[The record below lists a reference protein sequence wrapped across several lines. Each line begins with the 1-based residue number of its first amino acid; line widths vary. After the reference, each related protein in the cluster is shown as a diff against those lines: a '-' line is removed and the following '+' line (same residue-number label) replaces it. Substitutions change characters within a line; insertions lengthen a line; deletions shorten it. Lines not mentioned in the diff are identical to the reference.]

1 MNSLLNLLNCTVE
14 ITKLT
19 EKHWPEVRAIYESG
33 LATGN
38 ANFSIQ
44 APEWEEWDFAHLINC
59 RLAAVENNEVLGW
72 AALTATSDRCVYE
85 GVAEVSVYVRE
96 DVRGKGI
103 GSTLL
108 KAIIEESELHG
119 LWMLESR
126 IFAENLASLSIHK
139 RNGFR
144 LVGRRERIGKMND
157 VWRDTILLERR
168 SNTVG
173 V

>member
-38 ANFSIQ
+38 ANFSTQ
-44 APEWEEWDFAHLINC
+44 TRGWEEWDFAHLINC
-59 RLAAVENNEVLGW
+59 RLAAVENHVVLGW
-72 AALTATSDRCVYE
+72 AALSATSDRCVYE
-85 GVAEVSVYVRE
+85 GVAEVSVYIR
-96 DVRGKGI
+96 DDARGKGI
-103 GSTLL
+103 GGGLL
-108 KAIIEESELHG
+108 KTIVEENEKQG

-126 IFAENLASLSIHK
+126 IFAENLASLTIHK

-144 LVGRRERIGKMND
+144 VVGRRERIGKMNG

-168 SNTVG
+168 SSKVG
-173 V
+173 I

>member
-1 MNSLLNLLNCTVE
+1 ME

-38 ANFSIQ
+38 ANFSTQ
-44 APEWEEWDFAHLINC
+44 APGWEEWDFAHLINC
-59 RLAAVENNEVLGW
+59 RLAAVENNEVFGW
-72 AALTATSDRCVYE
+72 AALSATSDRCVYE

-96 DVRGKGI
+96 DARGKGV
-103 GSTLL
+103 GSGLL
-108 KAIIEESELHG
+108 KAIVEESEKHG

-126 IFAENLASLSIHK
+126 IFVENLASLTIHK

-144 LVGRRERIGKMND
+144 LVGRRERIGKMNG

-168 SNTVG
+168 SNKVG
-173 V
+173 I